1 MNSFR
6 PSRRVREAITK
17 PLNTLGPPL
26 ACLLVVILIWEL
38 SIRVGGIDRY
48 LLPTPGDVGLVLL
61 GRSGP
66 LLAASG
72 QTLFSAMTGF
82 LASLGVGLVVA
93 IFFAEFRWLRVSA
106 YPYAIFLH
114 TVPIVAISPLIITW
128 FGYGNQSV
136 IVITFI
142 VSLFP
147 IITGATNGLLG
158 ASPELGELFRLYRA
172 SRWQTLWKLKLPS
185 AVPQIVTGAQTA
197 SGLAIVGA
205 IVGEFFAGYE
215 PGQYGLGYYIFAAQ
229 GQFRTDI
236 LLAAVILSTVLGI
249 ALFVAVSLVGKV
261 CLGRWMH
268 P

>member
-1 MNSFR
+1 ML
-6 PSRRVREAITK
+6 VRGGRTAV
-17 PLNTLGPPL
+17 PPL
-26 ACLLVVILIWEL
+26 LCLLLVIGLWEALIRL
-38 SIRVGGIDRY
+38 GGIDRY
-48 LLPTPGDVGLVLL
+48 LLPAPAEVAAVLF
-61 GRSGP
+61 GRTGT
-66 LLAASG
+66 LLAAAG
-72 QTLFSAMTGF
+72 QTLFSAVAGF
-82 LASLGVGLVVA
+82 LGSLIVGLIVA
-93 IFFAEFRWLRVSA
+93 VFFAEFRWLRVSA

-147 IITGATNGLLG
+147 IITGATNGLMS
-158 ASPELGELFRLYRA
+158 AAAEMQELFALYRA
-172 SRWQTLWKLKLPS
+172 SRWQTLWKLKCPS

-215 PGQYGLGYYIFAAQ
+215 SGQYGLGYYIFAAQ

-236 LLAAVILSTVLGI
+236 LLAAVILSTMLGI
-249 ALFVAVSLVGKV
+249 FLFVAVTLVARTV
-261 CLGRWMH
+261 LGRWMGGEG
-268 P
+268 